1 MNGHEVEPIYNVSS
15 IVLIFQW
22 FVDQVE
28 NHNYNSERFGQV
40 IRIIEVH
47 LHLNMQ
53 NRQKGIKSM

>member
-28 NHNYNSERFGQV
+28 NHNYNNKRFGQV